1 MFMAL
6 QQARFASEQ
15 GEIPVG
21 AVAIAENGEV
31 LSRAYNQVESLKD
44 ATAHAE
50 MIALTQAASA
60 LGDWRLNEV
69 SLYVTKE
76 PCPMCAGAMV
86 NSRLGHLYFG
96 CYDPNYGAAGSVVN
110 LLAME
115 SALHRI
121 VSEGGICEE
130 ECLTEIQDFFKQR
143 RKENKQEYRN
153 DR

>member
-6 QQARFASEQ
+6 QQARFAAEA

-21 AVAIAENGEV
+21 AVAVAENGEV
-31 LSRAYNQVESLKD
+31 LARAYNQVECLKD

-86 NSRLGHLYFG
+86 NCRLGHLYFG
-96 CYDPNYGAAGSVVN
+96 CGDPNYGAAGSVIN
-110 LLAME
+110 LLDM
-115 SALHRI
+115 SNTLHR
-121 VSEGGICEE
+121 VAAEGGICEE
-130 ECLTEIQDFFKQR
+130 ECLDEIQNFFKRR
-143 RKENKQEYRN
+143 RKEKRQG
-153 DR
+153 